1 MSIFSFFFCVKFC
14 ICAMLSNIISI
25 KRKWELSGKNNKK
38 REMKSNR
45 VTSLEKYFISLQ
57 CQEKSVFYIIFLNK
71 KIINNHHRYDS
82 TYEKVHRNLILHAS
96 ITIDINLLH
105 KRNIRKTYDCQRYCN
120 FYN

>member
-1 MSIFSFFFCVKFC
+1 MCHAEQYHIHKEEVG
-14 ICAMLSNIISI
+14 A
-25 KRKWELSGKNNKK
+25 KWENNKK

-82 TYEKVHRNLILHAS
+82 T
-96 ITIDINLLH
+96 
-105 KRNIRKTYDCQRYCN
+105 
-120 FYN
+120 